1 MAENLIPESVSRHV
15 ARNEKLV
22 ERIVELGGELDE
34 SRTIDFFFY
43 VSDEQD
49 GELLAADLRNLAFQ
63 NVRVSPSKDQWAV
76 VGEYQGSVSEITDV
90 AFIERLAS
98 LAAKYLGEFDGWG
111 TAV

>member
-1 MAENLIPESVSRHV
+1 MAENPIPGEVEHHI

-22 ERIVELGGELDE
+22 ERIVQLGGDLDE

-43 VSDEQD
+43 VAEEHD
-49 GELLAADLRNLAFQ
+49 GELLATDLRNLAFH
-63 NVRVSPSKDQWAV
+63 NVHVSRSTDRWAV
-76 VGEYQGSVSEITDV
+76 TAEYVGAVSTITEIV
-90 AFIERLAS
+90 FVERLAT